1 MVGKKIKMQFL
12 ISFVCHFI
20 AIRSRK
26 FNVYYE
32 SRWDPLVFNKD
43 VVSTDRLDII
53 RSQSGHYELHEYENT
68 PDSFRKFGDISIIS
82 LNLFREVI
90 YDLETI
96 ESAENVRTILD
107 ETHASVFA
115 LQGIDDTLL
124 ARIHGK
130 IRKQNHYDMINVDKY
145 DLDALSGQRTYLP
158 IIYDT
163 KLLHVVNTGYFET
176 NNDQKM
182 LYGSFAEFM
191 DLRIPEAPVAF
202 TVVNIDIFSSF
213 NDIVSAQFSNI
224 VQDVASFPAVANAAV
239 IVAGSLGVTPPNV
252 KDLMLKSYKNTTA
265 QDKNNQNI
273 PLTTLHS
280 GNQDDGI
287 QRDYILL
294 RDEKRSLILN
304 YSRILRMFKAGDRY
318 PIHAIFSYN
327 DDKFSMRKK
336 RERDQNESETAEDE
350 NRINKQLEE
359 EKNKRK
365 KAHKEDKSLKEKALE
380 SEKAKLEKNKD
391 RSPDDQKKLEKRR
404 QDNAESEADKFR
416 KEMEENTN
424 KKREQDEEYARQKRS
439 NEVQDND
446 RNNNEI
452 KKNADEKKK
461 AKQWLDDKKRAQRSK
476 GV

>member
-1 MVGKKIKMQFL
+1 MRIF
-12 ISFVCHFI
+12 IAFVCHFI
-20 AIRSRK
+20 AIQSRK

-43 VVSTDRLDII
+43 VVSTDRLEII
-53 RSQSGHYELHEYENT
+53 RSQSGHFELHEYENT
-68 PDSFRKFGDISIIS
+68 PESFRKFGDISIIS

-90 YDLETI
+90 YDLETN

-124 ARIHGK
+124 ASIHEK
-130 IRKQNHYDMINVDKY
+130 IRKQAHYDMINVDKY
-145 DLDALSGQRTYLP
+145 DLDALSGKRTYLP

-176 NNDQKM
+176 KDDRKM
-182 LYGSFAEFM
+182 LYGSYAVFM

-213 NDIVSAQFSNI
+213 TDIVNAQFSNI
-224 VQDVASFPAVANAAV
+224 VQDVASYPPVANAAV

-252 KDLMLKSYKNTTA
+252 KDLMVESYKNTTA
-265 QDKNNQNI
+265 QDKNNQNLS
-273 PLTTLHS
+273 LTTLHS

-327 DDKFSMRKK
+327 DDMFSMRKK
-336 RERDQNESETAEDE
+336 RERDQNESETTEDK
-350 NRINKQLEE
+350 NKINNQNEE

-365 KAHKEDKSLKEKALE
+365 KAHKEDKSLKEKALV
-380 SEKAKLEKNKD
+380 SEKANLEKNKKG
-391 RSPDDQKKLEKRR
+391 SPDDQKK
-404 QDNAESEADKFR
+404 
-416 KEMEENTN
+416 
-424 KKREQDEEYARQKRS
+424 
-439 NEVQDND
+439 
-446 RNNNEI
+446 I
-452 KKNADEKKK
+452 EKKME
-461 AKQWLDDKKRAQRSK
+461 
-476 GV
+476 